1 MSVALNACVY
11 PCEFYIWNPT
21 DTAEA
26 VQLREEVDQQLSRA
40 MLSEDDPAVLA
51 EFALLEAACAAEL
64 AASSAQPAATVQ
76 LPASTSIDA
85 SASALVADLPA
96 APTHPVHVA
105 NNYAIAAPAPV
116 RKSDAPAVLLS

>member
-1 MSVALNACVY
+1 MR
-11 PCEFYIWNPT
+11 
-21 DTAEA
+21 DEA
-26 VQLREEVDQQLSRA
+26 DAQLSRA

-64 AASSAQPAATVQ
+64 AASSAQPAAEVQ
-76 LPASTSIDA
+76 LLPASASSDA

-96 APTHPVHVA
+96 APSHPVIVA
-105 NNYAIAAPAPV
+105 NNHATAAPVPV